1 MSFAREL
8 SQRLIDWVTDSRARQ
23 MQTAPYQPFQ
33 TLGCVPSCESLQ
45 HLAMSAGGYY
55 YDLSSNSE
63 LTALER
69 IQPATLH
76 RVLVRV
82 SRCCSELC
90 VS

>member
-1 MSFAREL
+1 MADSPPHLSRIFAL
-8 SQRLIDWVTDSRARQ
+8 TLARPQ

-33 TLGCVPSCESLQ
+33 TLGCVPACESLQ

-69 IQPATLH
+69 VQPESLY
-76 RVLVRV
+76 RVLVSGRMLILIAALAM
-82 SRCCSELC
+82 C
-90 VS
+90 